1 MILDSW
7 LRGWNILIF
16 VLLILVG
23 VYLLTLVVNIVF
35 VVSFSNMM
43 RRDNRGIRVA
53 LSAKLDILRKAQEVI
68 LANGLKITDK
78 CAHSLR
84 YLDSEDFFE
93 AQTEDFIKAT
103 EELAMV
109 EKEIT
114 GILFSSRKLAK
125 NDEVELIKSLL
136 KDVNESLKTS
146 TMAYNADVLGYN
158 YWIRFT
164 PCIFIFLLFKVKL
177 KKTI

>member
-7 LRGWNILIF
+7 LKGWNILIF
-16 VLLILVG
+16 VLLILVAL
-23 VYLLTLVVNIVF
+23 YLLTLIVNIVF
-35 VVSFSNMM
+35 VVSFKNMM
-43 RRDNRGIRVA
+43 ARDNRGIRVS

-68 LANGLKITDK
+68 AANGLKITEK

-93 AQTEDFIKAT
+93 AQTEDFVTST

-109 EKEIT
+109 EKEIS

-146 TMAYNADVLGYN
+146 MMAYNADVLGYN

-164 PCIFIFLLFKVKL
+164 PCKFIFILFKTKI

>member
-7 LRGWNILIF
+7 LKGWNILIF
-16 VLLILVG
+16 VLLILVAL
-23 VYLLTLVVNIVF
+23 YLLTLIVNIVF
-35 VVSFSNMM
+35 VVSFKNMM
-43 RRDNRGIRVA
+43 ARDNRGIRVS

-68 LANGLKITDK
+68 VANGLKITEK

-93 AQTEDFIKAT
+93 AQTEDFVTST
-103 EELAMV
+103 EELVMV
-109 EKEIT
+109 EKEIS

-164 PCIFIFLLFKVKL
+164 PCKFIFILFKTKI